1 MSLLRRAL
9 LIKLSAALPVLGS
22 GLMRVGHAAAAQEGS
37 GGFES
42 RSLDEVLTAIGAKQ
56 ARQSTGIVIKAPTIA
71 ENGLNVPFEVTSTI
85 AGTRSIAVVA
95 TRNPFPLVAL
105 FTVEPNVQA
114 FASLRLKLAE
124 SSDVVAV
131 VTTESGEVYSTGT
144 HIRVTVGGCGG

>member
-1 MSLLRRAL
+1 
-9 LIKLSAALPVLGS
+9 
-22 GLMRVGHAAAAQEGS
+22 MRVGHAAATQEGS

-42 RSLDEVLTAIGAKQ
+42 RSLDEVLTALGAKG
-56 ARQSTGIVIKAPTIA
+56 ARPSADIAIKAPTIA
-71 ENGLNVPFEVTSTI
+71 ENGLAVPFEVTSAI
-85 AGTRSIAVVA
+85 ARTRSIAVVA
-95 TRNPFPLVAL
+95 TKNPFPLVAL

>member
-1 MSLLRRAL
+1 
-9 LIKLSAALPVLGS
+9 
-22 GLMRVGHAAAAQEGS
+22 MRVGHAAAAQEGG

-42 RSLDEVLTAIGAKQ
+42 RSLDEVLTAIGAKRG
-56 ARQSTGIVIKAPTIA
+56 RQSTDIAIKAPAIA
-71 ENGLNVPFEVTSTI
+71 ENGLTVPFEVTSAI
-85 AGTRSIAVVA
+85 ARTRSIAVAA
-95 TRNPFPLVAL
+95 TKNPFPLAAL

-131 VTTESGEVYSTGT
+131 VTTESGEVYSTST